1 MNAIENAN
9 YTYIYFTY
17 DYTVHK
23 VRITSTYVVEVILPL
38 VEDEISFA
46 VTGVSVEVE
55 LNKGWNLMSLP
66 IVPDNE
72 DIAAVLAG
80 IMDDVISVHHYRAAT
95 DDWLIYAPPDHN
107 SLTTMEDGKA
117 YWINMIAG
125 GNLTVVGQA
134 VAPPGYGPPPPTY
147 DVVEGWNMI
156 GFRSMNPMKAEE
168 YLMGTEYVRIYGFDL
183 DQGGWFSLPYSN
195 NMTPDLGYWIAFSE
209 EGTIYP

>member
-1 MNAIENAN
+1 MSDEAVGEN
-9 YTYIYFTY
+9 
-17 DYTVHK
+17 
-23 VRITSTYVVEVILPL
+23 SG
-38 VEDEISFA
+38 
-46 VTGVSVEVE
+46 GVS
-55 LNKGWNLMSLP
+55 LTGGWNLISLP
-66 IVPDNE
+66 IVPFDTSIE
-72 DIAAVLAG
+72 SVLAPLTFPY
-80 IMDDVISVHHYRAAT
+80 DLISVWYY
-95 DDWLIYAPPDHN
+95 DCYEDEWLVYGN
-107 SLTTMEDGKA
+107 GYTSLETMEDGKA

-125 GNLTVVGQA
+125 GNLTAVGQA